1 MFVSAFT
8 FANVNAPPVLA
19 PPVIEKR
26 VMLLVFMAV
35 WRLTPLVFLWVSME
49 VTWRCDWH
57 GRKKLIN
64 PLIKNIVKTIVEN
77 EKTLNAKI

>member
-1 MFVSAFT
+1 
-8 FANVNAPPVLA
+8 
-19 PPVIEKR
+19 
-26 VMLLVFMAV
+26 
-35 WRLTPLVFLWVSME
+35 ME